1 MTVREICASCPQE
14 AQRLIGGGVKSNF
27 NNFLKRE
34 FTEQRIYKVVNGFL
48 DEVVCEQ
55 RSEGG
60 VAIN

>member
-1 MTVREICASCPQE
+1 MTSKRDLRLLPSG
-14 AQRLIGGGVKSNF
+14 AQRLMEGGVKSNF
-27 NNFLKRE
+27 NNLLQRE
-34 FTEQRIYKVVNGFL
+34 FTEQRIYKVVDCFL